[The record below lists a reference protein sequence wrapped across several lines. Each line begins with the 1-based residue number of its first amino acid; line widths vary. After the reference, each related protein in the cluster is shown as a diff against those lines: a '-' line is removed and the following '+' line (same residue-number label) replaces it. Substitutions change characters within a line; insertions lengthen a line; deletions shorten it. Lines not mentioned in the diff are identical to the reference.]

1 MTAFIVAC
9 VIMVF
14 AAVALVAAPL
24 ARKQPV
30 AAQGEPASP
39 RSTSAFAV
47 VAITL
52 PLAAGALYWGITNF
66 PWKNPES
73 TSAAPAGH
81 GEGEAGS
88 LAEAVKQLEARMAAN
103 PQDAEGWQMLG
114 RSYLVTGQA
123 GKAVTAYEKADAI
136 VGGAD
141 PGLKLDLAE
150 ALVLTDDPSMQ
161 ARAKDIVDA
170 TLVADPNNGKAL
182 WYSGVMAMRRGDKD
196 TAKAAFQKLLEQNPP
211 PQIRQ
216 IVVEQLAG
224 LGVQV
229 PAAQGEGASAMA
241 GSADAQPGQGQGNV
255 TPAGRTLRVAISVDP
270 SVAAKLKPGVPLFVA
285 AREPGIP
292 GPPLAAVR
300 LSSDQ
305 LPTTVVLSDAN
316 SMIEGRN
323 LSSVDNVEIVAH
335 VALGGTP
342 TVATGDLVG
351 QVKNSKGGPTD
362 VAVVINQVAP

>member
-1 MTAFIVAC
+1 
-9 VIMVF
+9 MVF

-30 AAQGEPASP
+30 AAKGEPASP
-39 RSTSAFAV
+39 RSAPALAV
-47 VAITL
+47 VAVTL

-73 TSAAPAGH
+73 VSAAPGGH
-81 GEGEAGS
+81 AEGVAGS
-88 LAEAVKQLEARMAAN
+88 LADAVKQLEARMAAN

-123 GKAVTAYEKADAI
+123 GKAVAAYEKADAI
-136 VGGAD
+136 IGGTDA
-141 PGLKLDLAE
+141 GLKLDLAE
-150 ALVLTDDPSMQ
+150 ALVLTDDPSLQ
-161 ARAKDIVDA
+161 ARAKEIIDA
-170 TLVADPNNGKAL
+170 TLSADPNNGKAL

-196 TAKAAFQKLLEQNPP
+196 TARSAFQRLLEQNPP

-216 IVVEQLAG
+216 VVTEQLAG

-229 PAAQGEGASAMA
+229 PVAAGEGAPTMGGTA
-241 GSADAQPGQGQGNV
+241 GAAGAQSPETGV
-255 TPAGRTLRVAISVDP
+255 VASGRTLRIAISVDP
-270 SVAAKLKPGVPLFVA
+270 AVAAKLKPGVPLFVA

-316 SMIEGRN
+316 SMVEGRN
-323 LSSVDNVEIVAH
+323 LSSVDNVEVVAH

-342 TVATGDLVG
+342 TVTAGDLVG
-351 QVKNSKGGPTD
+351 QVQNSKGGPTD
-362 VAVVINQVAP
+362 VAIVINQVAP

>member
-1 MTAFIVAC
+1 
-9 VIMVF
+9 
-14 AAVALVAAPL
+14 
-24 ARKQPV
+24 KQPV
-30 AAQGEPASP
+30 AAKGEPASP

-66 PWKNPES
+66 PWKNPEAA
-73 TSAAPAGH
+73 SAVPAGH

-88 LAEAVKQLEARMAAN
+88 LADAVKQLEARMAAN

-136 VGGAD
+136 VGGTD

-150 ALVLTDDPSMQ
+150 ALVLTDDPSLQ
-161 ARAKDIVDA
+161 ARAKDIIDA
-170 TLVADPNNGKAL
+170 TLESDPNSGKAL
-182 WYSGVMAMRRGDKD
+182 WYSGVLAMRRGDKD

-229 PAAQGEGASAMA
+229 PAAEGEGASAMA
-241 GSADAQPGQGQGNV
+241 GSAGAQTPESGV
-255 TPAGRTLRVAISVDP
+255 TAAGRTVRVAISVDP
-270 SVAAKLKPGVPLFVA
+270 SVAAKLKPGMPLFVA

-316 SMIEGRN
+316 SMVEGRN
-323 LSSVDNVEIVAH
+323 LSSVDTVEIVAH
-335 VALGGTP
+335 VAIGGTP

-362 VAVVINQVAP
+362 VAIVINQVAP